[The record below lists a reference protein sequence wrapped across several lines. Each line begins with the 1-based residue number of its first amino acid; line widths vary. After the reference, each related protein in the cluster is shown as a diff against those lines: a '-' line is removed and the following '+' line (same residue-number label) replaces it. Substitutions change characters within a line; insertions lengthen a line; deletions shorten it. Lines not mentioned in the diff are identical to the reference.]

1 MTIAS
6 KILAALIGLT
16 LSSLC
21 VALLALYPMVKRHNQ
36 ELVVARFED
45 SLVPTSRAVDNLLL
59 DALRGMYLFVSDGS
73 IRNSGGAVSASQ
85 LREIIYVYPYF
96 RRVYLSDETGLIL
109 ASSEPTDVGQ
119 SAFDGSAALRS
130 HVASVLQRPMGTV
143 EMAEVGRNSS
153 AESSVFRLL
162 AKVAGGNGSHV
173 VLIADLLNA
182 PFQDMLRDVNRRA
195 LGSQQAFLVDE
206 NGKILLSSD
215 EQHDSRLQK
224 ILAGN
229 PAVAAEL
236 KLDRTGW
243 MVARSD
249 AGSSIIAYTKLPTY
263 ATNHTGGWNIVTI
276 APYAE
281 VIAPV
286 RQMFLE
292 AISIVFVAL
301 LASAAAAIVLSRR
314 IALPIVEL
322 TDIVRR
328 IGAGESSLRAPALGK
343 DESAELARAFNE
355 MTETVQAK
363 SKALEIEMADRTHR
377 AEELRRTSVLESQ
390 FAQAAAQAEEMRE
403 ARLAA
408 EAANRAKSE
417 FLANMSH
424 EIRTPMNGVLGF
436 TNLLLDTALDQEQL
450 EQVRIIQHSAQSLL
464 QIINDILDF
473 SKVEAGALRVDALPF
488 DITLAASEVVELL
501 AHQARD
507 KGLEFGIHISCG
519 IPPLVLGDP
528 GRVRQILMNLTGN
541 ALKFTRSGQVCLE
554 LDRGA
559 PGADG
564 RDWVVCRVVDS
575 GIGIAAQAQER
586 LFQQFSQADS
596 STTRE
601 FGGTGLGL
609 AISKRLV
616 ELMGGAI
623 GFSSEP
629 GRGSTFWFTLPV
641 AAADNRREG
650 VDITP
655 EVNTP
660 EVARLGDIGRMAR
673 APRVLVAED
682 NPVNQMLA
690 KRLFQKLGC
699 TFDLAANG
707 VEAVRLAE
715 ENAYDIIFMD
725 CSMPELDG
733 YAATRELRQ
742 SMGLKSRRIPIVALT
757 ANVMAE
763 DQAKCLAAGMDDYIS
778 KPINIEALRSALER
792 WVDGPGLAPRSG
804 RLPNCA

>member
-1 MTIAS
+1 MTIAT
-6 KILAALIGLT
+6 KILTALIGLT

-21 VALLALYPMVKRHNQ
+21 VALFALYPMVKQHNQ

-73 IRNSGGAVSASQ
+73 FRGGGANLTSQ
-85 LREIIYVYPYF
+85 LRGIIYVYPYF
-96 RRVYLSDETGLIL
+96 RRIYLTDDTGIIL
-109 ASSEPTDVGQ
+109 ASSEPTDIGQ
-119 SAFDGSAALRS
+119 SAFDGWAAMRS
-130 HVASVLQRPMGTV
+130 HLASVLKRPMGTV
-143 EMAEVGRNSS
+143 EMAEAGNESR
-153 AESSVFRLL
+153 ADSSVFRLL
-162 AKVAGGNGSHV
+162 AKLADTGNGRHA

-195 LGSQQAFLVDE
+195 LGAQQAYLVDE

-215 EQHDSRLQK
+215 EQDSSRLQA
-224 ILAGN
+224 ILAKD
-229 PAVAAEL
+229 PAVATQL
-236 KLDRTGW
+236 KLDRSGW
-243 MVARSD
+243 MVAGSD
-249 AGSSIIAYTKLPTY
+249 EGSYIIAHTRLPTY
-263 ATNHTGGWNIVTI
+263 ATNHTGGWSVVTI
-276 APYAE
+276 APYAD

-301 LASAAAAIVLSRR
+301 LASAAAAIVITRR
-314 IALPIVEL
+314 IALPLVDL

-328 IGAGESSLRAPALGK
+328 IGAGESTLRAQVVGS

-363 SKALEIEMADRTHR
+363 STALEIEMADRAQR
-377 AEELRRTSVLESQ
+377 AEELRHTSVLEAQ
-390 FAQAAAQAEEMRE
+390 VAQAAAQAEEMRE
-403 ARLAA
+403 ARVAA
-408 EAANRAKSE
+408 EAASRAKSE

-436 TNLLLDTALDQEQL
+436 TNLLLDTSLDQEQL
-450 EQVRIIQHSAQSLL
+450 EQVRIIQHSAESLL

-473 SKVEAGALRVDALPF
+473 SKVEAGEMRVDSVPF
-488 DITLAASEVVELL
+488 DLAQAASEVIELL

-507 KGLEFGIHISCG
+507 KGLEFGISIS
-519 IPPLVLGDP
+519 PESPALVRGDP

-541 ALKFTRSGQVCLE
+541 ALKFTRSGRVCIE
-554 LDRGA
+554 LDRLSTEDESREWA
-559 PGADG
+559 
-564 RDWVVCRVVDS
+564 VCRVIDS

-601 FGGTGLGL
+601 YGGTGLGL

-616 ELMGGAI
+616 ELMGGTI
-623 GFSSEP
+623 GFSSAS

-641 AAADNRREG
+641 AAVDTGRGSAGTLPAVNVPKIEPRAKAEG
-650 VDITP
+650 RP
-655 EVNTP
+655 P
-660 EVARLGDIGRMAR
+660 H
-673 APRVLVAED
+673 VLVAED

-690 KRLFQKLGC
+690 KRLFEKLGC
-699 TFDLAANG
+699 TITLAPNG
-707 VEAVRLAE
+707 LEAVRLAGE
-715 ENAYDIIFMD
+715 VDYDIIFMD

-733 YAATRELRQ
+733 YAATRELRR
-742 SMGLKSRRIPIVALT
+742 STGPHSRRVPIVALT
-757 ANVMAE
+757 ANAMAE
-763 DQAKCLAAGMDDYIS
+763 DRARCLAAGMDDYVS
-778 KPINIEALRSALER
+778 KPIQIDALRIALER
-792 WVDGPGLAPRSG
+792 WVDGRSLAPRTDHEPS
-804 RLPNCA
+804 CA